1 MPFNKHDSSFW
12 IALLFALVFMVVSGL
27 CAFACIGLAHSPA
40 ALEVSITLAVACA
53 MCSIVIL
60 GLALNERG
68 LIRT

>member
-1 MPFNKHDSSFW
+1 MPSTSHDSSFW
-12 IALLFALVFMVVSGL
+12 IALLFAFVFMVVSGL
-27 CAFACIGLAHSPA
+27 CAFASFGLTYSPA
-40 ALEVSITLAVACA
+40 ALEISITLAVACA